1 MKKSR
6 STKTTTPREEI
17 QVENLIC
24 LVDINLV
31 IRVLKMSVVTSAQLR
46 WCHEKLSSIEFKQ
59 GIVRTPNAGGLL
71 FPHS

>member
-6 STKTTTPREEI
+6 STKTTPPREEI

-59 GIVRTPNAGGLL
+59 GIVRTSNVGGLL